1 MPTVIGDLTLEPKA
15 TPPAADAA
23 GGAKA
28 AGAGGGAAKGPE
40 LERELDKVHRR
51 QHDRALRTWA
61 H

>member
-1 MPTVIGDLTLEPKA
+1 MPTVIGDLTVEPKA

-28 AGAGGGAAKGPE
+28 GGGGGAKGPE

-51 QHDRALRTWA
+51 EHDRVLRTWA

>member
-23 GGAKA
+23 AGGAKA
-28 AGAGGGAAKGPE
+28 SGGGAAKGPE
-40 LERELDKVHRR
+40 LERELDKIDRR
-51 QHDRALRTWA
+51 QHERALRTWA